1 MTFKAGTAA
10 KYVGE
15 WWRRGDLL
23 VSPCARTKASRL
35 ALLPE
40 RVGEWWKKDWSADSA
55 FWPKA
60 DPARFLQ
67 IHSEIDLLVMPLP
80 VQKLQGT
87 PARTCWERAGS
98 AVSAFWQKADPVRF
112 LQIQPE
118 IDAYIGGFWSG
129 EIFLDPG
136 REFYKARTP
145 FVY

>member
-1 MTFKAGTAA
+1 MLENGGGGATCLF
-10 KYVGE
+10 
-15 WWRRGDLL
+15 RR
-23 VSPCARTKASRL
+23 V
-35 ALLPE
+35 
-40 RVGEWWKKDWSADSA
+40 
-55 FWPKA
+55 
-60 DPARFLQ
+60 
-67 IHSEIDLLVMPLP
+67 P
-80 VQKLQGT
+80 VQKLRGWHCCQNVSESGGRRTGLLIPHSGQKLTLQDSCRSIRRLICLLCLCLFKSFKAGT

>member
-80 VQKLQGT
+80 VQKLQGWH
-87 PARTCWERAGS
+87 PCQNVLGEG
-98 AVSAFWQKADPVRF
+98 RF
-112 LQIQPE
+112 CCFRIL
-118 IDAYIGGFWSG
+118 AKS
-129 EIFLDPG
+129 
-136 REFYKARTP
+136 
-145 FVY
+145 